1 MAEAFS
7 LARRLRSGETVYSA
21 WCAIPSPLLAET
33 IAREGFP
40 AAVLDVQHG
49 LWDIASVI
57 GAIGALHHAGAAP
70 VVRVPLQDMA
80 LVSRALDF
88 AAEAIIAPMINTQ
101 ADARA
106 FAAAAKYPPSGERS
120 WGPLR
125 AMPLHGRSVNVEYL
139 REANAGTLTFAMLE
153 TEAALSN
160 ADAIAATPGIDA
172 LFIGPYDLSTALS
185 RGAAQNLDAPEVERA
200 IDRIR
205 DAAVKAGKIPGIY
218 CSNAERAR
226 AMAAR
231 GFKFIA
237 VGSDLGLVRTAAAA
251 TLKALKQ

>member
-7 LARRLRSGETVYSA
+7 LARALRSGETVYCA

-33 IAREGFP
+33 IARAGFP

-49 LWDIASVI
+49 LWDVASAI
-57 GAIGALHHAGAAP
+57 GAVGALHHAGAAP
-70 VVRVPLQDMA
+70 LLRVPLNDMA

-88 AAEAIIAPMINTQ
+88 GAEGIIAPMINTA

-106 FAAAAKYPPSGERS
+106 FAVAAKYPPVGERS
-120 WGPLR
+120 WGPMR
-125 AMPLHGRSVNVEYL
+125 AMPLQNRTVTVDYL
-139 REANAGTLTFAMLE
+139 REANAGTLTLAMIE
-153 TEAALSN
+153 TKTALGNVEA
-160 ADAIAATPGIDA
+160 IVATPGIDA

-185 RGAAQNLDAPEVERA
+185 RGTAQDVDAPEVLRA

-218 CSNAERAR
+218 CNTAERAR
-226 AMAAR
+226 AMAER
-231 GFKFIA
+231 GFKFIT
-237 VGSDLGLVRTAAAA
+237 VGSDLGLVRDGAAAM
-251 TLKALKQ
+251 LKALKA